1 MDQSETMPQ
10 TDVMGSVLD
19 TFVGYNLK
27 RAYMIVDSDFRAVMA
42 DKALSPRVFSA
53 LTLIARV
60 PNLTQ
65 SDLSRRLGIERSGL
79 VAIVDHLEG
88 NGYVRRVP
96 VPRDR
101 RVHALCA
108 TDKGIAL
115 HQEAVALVRAHEDRL
130 LSTFSD
136 SERQQLISLL
146 QRIRNISEKDEA

>member
-1 MDQSETMPQ
+1 MDQAKHMVETDEQ
-10 TDVMGSVLD
+10 ASVLD

-27 RAYMIVDSDFRAVMA
+27 RAYMILDADFREAMSE
-42 DKALSPRVFSA
+42 KALSPRVFSA
-53 LTLIARV
+53 LTLIAQV

-79 VAIVDHLEG
+79 VAIVDALEG

-130 LSTFSD
+130 LSMFSTR
-136 SERQQLISLL
+136 ERQQLISLL
-146 QRIRNISEKDEA
+146 QKIRNISEKDEA